1 MEGVLFDYEAFWDL
15 NFQVD
20 WRVSWLRLLDS
31 VRPVSTFKPSLVV
44 AVDAFPEEEPSSLW
58 TALAARVRAQKVDWP
73 SASGEGDTAEDLD
86 EDGGASP
93 SVSDEEVVDDI
104 SDGEEVELALDSD
117 ASQDLRLVVSHSR
130 PTPSPRMGWS
140 NFQFVGV
147 SCRKCV
153 REHLRI
159 CSSSIM
165 PRPSPVWGG
174 GSAPPEEARQRT
186 PDRYIAGCPSA
197 APYRGRLKH
206 ARACWSVVPQESR
219 GRGIVVAP
227 AVGEHNVC
235 ACADLKACVFW
246 SEVVGHM

>member
-174 GSAPPEEARQRT
+174 GPRPQRK
-186 PDRYIAGCPSA
+186 PANALQIDISPA
-197 APYRGRLKH
+197 
-206 ARACWSVVPQESR
+206 ARARLHTEAALNTQEHV
-219 GRGIVVAP
+219 GRSCPRKAGVVALSSHRRSVSTMS
-227 AVGEHNVC
+227 ALVRI
-235 ACADLKACVFW
+235 
-246 SEVVGHM
+246 